1 MGQWSE
7 MITDGI
13 QWVKIFAK
21 NENKYQDKSRAIL
34 NYDSVIGIGDAN
46 LSPNPNVIQKDMLPS
61 MSVFTKLARAT

>member
-1 MGQWSE
+1 
-7 MITDGI
+7 
-13 QWVKIFAK
+13 VKIFAK

-61 MSVFTKLARAT
+61 MSVLKKLARATELNRKHPTSHVYQS